1 MSLSSSEKPEF
12 QKKRFQNVGIATVV
26 AVYFLILV
34 GGVVRSTGSG
44 MGCPDWPRCFGQWIP
59 PTDIKELPQN
69 YKEVYAQKRKEKN
82 EKLAKYI
89 DFLGWHELSQKITKD
104 KTMYEEA
111 DFNALKTW
119 IEYINRLIGVVIG
132 LLIIATVWYARYLWQ
147 DDKRIFGYSFL
158 AFVLVLVQGW
168 LGSIVVSTNLLTGII
183 TLHMFLAIVILF
195 ALIYALML
203 SFPKSTLE
211 IDKKIL
217 KNIEIAVIIG
227 IILSFMQI
235 YLGTQV
241 RENIDEIA
249 KRMGNLQREN
259 WVSNLGTIFYVHRS
273 FSWLVL
279 FSQAY
284 LFYLI
289 YKNIPQ
295 KNALLY
301 RNALLLMVCTVI
313 EFASGVSLAYLG
325 MSAYLQPLHLT
336 LAIVVVGSQFVIWV
350 RSRDF

>member
-1 MSLSSSEKPEF
+1 MSSTQKHYSQKSFF
-12 QKKRFQNVGIATVV
+12 QTIAIATVL

-34 GGVVRSTGSG
+34 GGIVRSTGSG

-59 PTDIKELPQN
+59 PTDIKELPAN
-69 YKEVYAQKRKEKN
+69 YKDIYAQKRKDKN
-82 EKLAKYI
+82 EKLAKYL
-89 DFLGWHELSQKITKD
+89 DFLGWHELSQKITQD
-104 KTMYEEA
+104 KSMYHEA

-119 IEYINRLIGVVIG
+119 IEYVNRLIGVAIG
-132 LLIIATVWYARYLWQ
+132 LLIVITLWYSRYYWQ
-147 DDKRIFGYSFL
+147 DDRRIFGYSFL

-183 TLHMFLAIVILF
+183 TLHMFLAIIILF

-203 SFPKSTLE
+203 SFPKSILQ
-211 IDKKIL
+211 IDKKVL
-217 KNIEIAVIIG
+217 KNIEFVVIVG
-227 IILSFMQI
+227 IMLSFIQI

-241 RENIDEIA
+241 RESIDEIA
-249 KRMGNLQREN
+249 KKMGETQRMN
-259 WVSNLGTIFYVHRS
+259 WVSELGTIFYVHRS

-279 FSQAY
+279 GSQGY

-295 KNALLY
+295 KNSVLY
-301 RNALLLMVCTVI
+301 RNGLLLMGCTLI

-350 RSRDF
+350 RSRGN